1 LNRRNQKSLKGV
13 VRPLLLTSG
22 ERRITNEKDQELLSK
37 SIGKPSIGGPFN
49 LTSQDFQS
57 FTEKDLLGNWT
68 LIYFGFTNC
77 PDICPEELDKMGQA
91 VEMVDA
97 ARKERVLPMFISVDP
112 ARDGVKEVKKYIMG
126 ESPSYLQVIGEG
138 LILDFHPRMVGLTGD
153 YESVKRAC
161 KSYRVYFSTPPDA
174 KPTEDYLVDHRYVT
188 SFLFTPDD
196 TGKEIDI
203 QYLLLLDGPPRSI
216 RRCIRQKHNSG

>member
-1 LNRRNQKSLKGV
+1 LFIVTGVGLYFYFESEKSKV
-13 VRPLLLTSG
+13 T
-22 ERRITNEKDQELLSK
+22 ERRSTFPPFLALRAITNKKDQELLSK

-49 LTSQDFQS
+49 LTTQDFQS

-126 ESPSYLQVIGEG
+126 ESPLTSGYENDKFGDMTDVRLPPQDGWVDWG
-138 LILDFHPRMVGLTGD
+138 LRKCK
-153 YESVKRAC
+153 ES
-161 KSYRVYFSTPPDA
+161 
-174 KPTEDYLVDHRYVT
+174 L
-188 SFLFTPDD
+188 
-196 TGKEIDI
+196 
-203 QYLLLLDGPPRSI
+203 
-216 RRCIRQKHNSG
+216 